1 MKKVV
6 VEVLRK
12 MQEQAE
18 ESYHNCYAECCGK
31 YTNKGCCGD
40 YVQTWSERDRV
51 VMETL
56 GEHINKL
63 SELANKLYKDN
74 Q

>member
-1 MKKVV
+1 MNKVV

-18 ESYHNCYAECCGK
+18 GAYHNCYAECCGK

-40 YVQTWSERDRV
+40 YVQAWSERDRV
-51 VMETL
+51 VMK
-56 GEHINKL
+56 H
-63 SELANKLYKDN
+63 
-74 Q
+74 